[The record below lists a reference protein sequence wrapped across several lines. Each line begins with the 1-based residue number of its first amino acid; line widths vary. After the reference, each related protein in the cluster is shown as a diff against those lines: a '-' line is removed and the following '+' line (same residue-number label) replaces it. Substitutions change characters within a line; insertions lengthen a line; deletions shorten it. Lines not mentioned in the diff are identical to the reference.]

1 MPEKPLLEIS
11 GLKKYYPIEAGIT
24 KRQVGL
30 VKAVDDI
37 TLSIRKNEF
46 WVWWESPAVAR
57 QHLEE
62 LFYGLLE
69 PTAGTIKFNFESGD

>member
-37 TLSIRKNEF
+37 TLSIRKNEVLVCGRVRLWQDNTWKNYF
-46 WVWWESPAVAR
+46 TD
-57 QHLEE
+57 
-62 LFYGLLE
+62 Y
-69 PTAGTIKFNFESGD
+69 

>member
-37 TLSIRKNEF
+37 TLSIRKNE
-46 WVWWESPAVAR
+46 VLGVVGESAVAR

-62 LFYGLLE
+62 LFYGLLNR
-69 PTAGTIKFNFESGD
+69 PPGQ